1 MRARLVPLLLTVVL
15 TACSSNVSEQTS
27 DDPTPQL
34 DRLDGSYSAIIG
46 NKELKKKAPDLPRA
60 FAGEYEL
67 RFDDGLYYLSS
78 DRFGRISETVLAITE
93 DEIRFKTVPAPE
105 GAFNCTSEETAVYSY
120 ELTEDSLSLEAVEE
134 PCVFRTTLL
143 ERTWAV
149 EAS

>member
-1 MRARLVPLLLTVVL
+1 MRARLVPLLLFVIL
-15 TACSSNVSEQTS
+15 AACASNGSEQAS
-27 DDPTPQL
+27 DNPSPQL
-34 DRLDGSYSAIIG
+34 DRLDGSYSAVIG

-67 RFDDGLYYLSS
+67 RFDDGLYYLSN
-78 DRFGRISETVLAITE
+78 DKFGRFSETVLAITE

-105 GAFNCTSEETAVYSY
+105 GVFNCTSREPAIYSY
-120 ELTEDSLSLEAVEE
+120 DLTEDSLRFEALAES
-134 PCVFRTTLL
+134 CVFRTTLL